1 MVIEITGVRPGK
13 PGAGRARRLILE
25 RQAREN
31 AEALKFRKVNLVKYE
46 EARLAEETRVAEE
59 KALPQWKVGEIRGVH
74 SFSNCLYGFEPVK
87 GGNLSWAEAQEEC
100 SKLAAKHAKKIE
112 FDRGTWHEFINF

>member
-59 KALPQWKVGEIRGVH
+59 KALPQWKVGEIRGSY
-74 SFSNCLYGFEPVK
+74 SFSGDLYGFKPMK
-87 GGNLSWAEAQEEC
+87 GGNMTWDEAQKEC
-100 SKLAAKHAKKIE
+100 ERLAEKNAAKIRFDKE
-112 FDRGTWHEFINF
+112 FFQECLNF

>member
-31 AEALKFRKVNLVKYE
+31 AEALKFRKVNLEKAE
-46 EARLAEETRVAEE
+46 EARRAEEARIKAEE
-59 KALPQWKVGEIRGVH
+59 ALPQWKAEAIRGSY
-74 SFSNCLYGFEPVK
+74 SFSGDLYGFKPMK
-87 GGNLSWAEAQEEC
+87 GGNLTWAEAQAEC
-100 SKLAAKHAKKIE
+100 ERLALENAKKIK
-112 FDRGTWHEFINF
+112 FDRGFFQECLNF